1 MVFGGGDGAK
11 RPSFG
16 LLRLPKA
23 LACLC
28 VNRVSAHV
36 MSLPLDRR
44 ANRLRGAPTD
54 ALALPT
60 AAQPLPGRPTIP
72 ARPALPCLCTVH
84 LASPRAF
91 QPGPAP
97 LCKPLRHTSGTKVVG
112 WSPMVPRGCRCRG
125 MTMSIRRM
133 TLGAG
138 YRYLMSSVARADE
151 AHRASGLTSYYAA
164 TGTPPGWF
172 LGAGLA
178 GLAGGA
184 GVEAGSVVSEE
195 ALWRMLG
202 MLQDPV
208 TGEQLGRA
216 PAGPGTVFV
225 DHLGQVRKARQSVAG
240 FDLTFSV
247 PKSVSVAWALADE
260 PTRAR
265 IHAAHRRAL
274 QAVIAYGESQV
285 FATRTGHAGAVS
297 EDVRGVVATAFD
309 HWDSRAGDPQL
320 HTHVVVLNRVQS
332 VSEGSWRTLDS
343 KALFR
348 AAVGMSELYNGLLA
362 DELTRDLGW
371 AWTPET
377 RRRSPEPKWEVEGV
391 AKELREEF
399 SRRSSV
405 IEQAKD
411 ALVEVFTASHGRPPT
426 ASEVIGMRQQATL
439 ATRDAK
445 HVKSL
450 TELIG
455 EWRARAGRFVD
466 GDQPDWVHS
475 LSGRHG
481 QRLLAASDLE
491 EGILRDAATVVLTK
505 VADKRSTFTRA
516 NLLAEAHRELQGVR
530 FTAPKDRVSVAERVA
545 TLAAQRAVMLTP
557 ESVMRAPEHL
567 QRSDGSSML
576 RARNSEVYATQDL
589 LDAEA
594 RLLAAG
600 QSIDGPV
607 AHSSVVA
614 KLGPMAGP
622 GKAHVLSAEQAS
634 AVAAV
639 VTSGRRLD
647 VLVGAAGTGKST
659 TMAAV
664 RAAWEATY
672 GPGSV
677 VGLAPSASAAEV
689 LADAVGVPTENT
701 AKWITEHQRSG
712 EREARL
718 REYAARLA
726 GAYPAPATRQL
737 QQQAAGEL
745 AAYRRWTLRP
755 GQLVIIDEASMAAT
769 KDLDHITAVATRAGG
784 KVLLVGDWAQL
795 SPVQAGGAFK
805 LLAHDRGPDAPTL
818 QDVRRFR
825 HEWERE
831 ATLQLRAGNPD
842 IAETYIQHDRV
853 ESGGREDMLDLI
865 FDAWAT
871 DTKMGRTSLMVAADA
886 ETVTDLNARARAH
899 RVAVGDVTA
908 AGVTIADGTMIGVG
922 DVVVTRLNARALAG
936 GRGWVKNGDDWI
948 VSATNADGSLRV
960 TRRGGGAAALLPAGY
975 VREHVELGYASTA
988 HRAQGRTVDTA
999 HAYITMAT
1007 VREPLYVMATRGRES
1022 NRLYVDTA
1030 RDEPGVTTHRDI
1042 IDSDPVDVLRHVLTT
1057 SGAERSAHDTRHAE
1071 HAAARTQ
1078 WLIESRSSVRGRD
1091 SGHPAR
1097 EVPEL

>member
-1 MVFGGGDGAK
+1 M
-11 RPSFG
+11 
-16 LLRLPKA
+16 LP
-23 LACLC
+23 
-28 VNRVSAHV
+28 H
-36 MSLPLDRR
+36 
-44 ANRLRGAPTD
+44 
-54 ALALPT
+54 
-60 AAQPLPGRPTIP
+60 
-72 ARPALPCLCTVH
+72 
-84 LASPRAF
+84 
-91 QPGPAP
+91 
-97 LCKPLRHTSGTKVVG
+97 
-112 WSPMVPRGCRCRG
+112 GCRCRG

-151 AHRASGLTSYYAA
+151 AGRASGLTSYYAA

-184 GVEAGSVVSEE
+184 GVEPGSVVSEE

-247 PKSVSVAWALADE
+247 PKSVSVAWALAE
-260 PTRAR
+260 ESTRAR
-265 IHAAHRRAL
+265 IQAAHRRAL

-332 VSEGSWRTLDS
+332 VSDRRWRTLDS

-348 AAVGMSELYNGLLA
+348 AAVGMSELYNGLLL

-391 AKELREEF
+391 PKELREEF
-399 SRRSSV
+399 SQRSSV
-405 IEQAKD
+405 IEQTKD
-411 ALVEVFTASHGRPPT
+411 DLVEAFTASHGRPPT
-426 ASEVIGMRQQATL
+426 ATEVIALRQQATL
-439 ATRDAK
+439 VTRDAK
-445 HVKSL
+445 DLKSL
-450 TELIG
+450 SELIG
-455 EWRARAGRFVD
+455 EWRTRAARFVE
-466 GDQPDWVHS
+466 GDQTEWVRS
-475 LSGRHG
+475 LNGRHG

-505 VADKRSTFTRA
+505 VADKRATFTRA

-530 FTAPKDRVSVAERVA
+530 FTAPRDRVTVAEHIA
-545 TLAAQRAVMLTP
+545 SLAAKRAVMLTP
-557 ESVMRAPEHL
+557 EAVTRAPEHL
-567 QRSDGSSML
+567 QRADGSSML
-576 RARNSEVYATQDL
+576 RPRNSEVYATQEL

-600 QSIDGPV
+600 QAVDGPV
-607 AHSSVVA
+607 VYSSVVA
-614 KLGPMAGP
+614 KLGPMAVP

-639 VTSGRRLD
+639 VTSGRRLY

-664 RAAWEATY
+664 RAAWEATH
-672 GPGSV
+672 GHGSV
-677 VGLAPSASAAEV
+677 VGLAPSAAAAEV
-689 LADAVGVPTENT
+689 LADAVGIPAENT
-701 AKWITEHQRSG
+701 AKWITENRRLP

-718 REYAARLA
+718 RDCAARLA
-726 GAYPAPATRQL
+726 RAYPSPATRQL
-737 QQQAAGEL
+737 QREGAAEM
-745 AAYRRWTLRP
+745 AAYRRWSLRP
-755 GQLVIIDEASMAAT
+755 GQLVIVDEASMAAT
-769 KDLDHITAVATRAGG
+769 KDLDHITSVATAAGA

-805 LLAHDRGPDAPTL
+805 LLVDAAGPDVATL
-818 QDVRRFR
+818 HDVRRFR
-825 HEWERE
+825 HEWERD
-831 ATLQLRAGNPD
+831 ATLRLRVGDTTVADEFAG
-842 IAETYIQHDRV
+842 HGRV
-853 ESGGREDMLDLI
+853 ESGARGDMLDLL
-865 FDAWAT
+865 FEGWLT
-871 DTKMGRTSLMVAADA
+871 DRRAGRASLMVAADA
-886 ETVTDLNARARAH
+886 ETVDELNGRARAW
-899 RVAVGDVTA
+899 RVRAGQVTA
-908 AGVTIADGTMIGVG
+908 GGVRCGDGTVVGVG
-922 DVVVTRLNARALAG
+922 DVVVTRLNVRAMRT
-936 GRGWVKNGDDWI
+936 GRGWVKNGDDW
-948 VSATNADGSLRV
+948 VVTATREDGSLRV
-960 TRRGGGAAALLPAGY
+960 TQPGGGAAAVLPAEY

-999 HAYITMAT
+999 HAYVTAT
-1007 VREPLYVMATRGRES
+1007 TLREPLYVMASRGRDS

-1030 RDEPGVTTHRDI
+1030 HEPDWATAHAEAQAVE
-1042 IDSDPVDVLRHVLTT
+1042 PLEVLKKAIAT
-1057 SGAERSAHDTRHAE
+1057 SGADLAAHEIRRQEQASARQAWRSTADLATARQRSAEPRNAE
-1071 HAAARTQ
+1071 
-1078 WLIESRSSVRGRD
+1078 
-1091 SGHPAR
+1091 
-1097 EVPEL
+1097 PEI

>member
-1 MVFGGGDGAK
+1 
-11 RPSFG
+11 
-16 LLRLPKA
+16 
-23 LACLC
+23 
-28 VNRVSAHV
+28 
-36 MSLPLDRR
+36 
-44 ANRLRGAPTD
+44 
-54 ALALPT
+54 
-60 AAQPLPGRPTIP
+60 
-72 ARPALPCLCTVH
+72 
-84 LASPRAF
+84 
-91 QPGPAP
+91 
-97 LCKPLRHTSGTKVVG
+97 
-112 WSPMVPRGCRCRG
+112 
-125 MTMSIRRM
+125 MSIRRM

-184 GVEAGSVVSEE
+184 GVEAGAVVSEE

-240 FDLTFSV
+240 FDLTFSA

-332 VSEGSWRTLDS
+332 VSDGRWRTLDS

-371 AWTPET
+371 TWAPES

-391 AKELREEF
+391 SKELRGEF
-399 SRRSSV
+399 SQRSSA
-405 IEQAKD
+405 IERAKD
-411 ALVEVFTASHGRPPT
+411 DLVERFTASNGRPPT
-426 ASEVIGMRQQATL
+426 ATEVIAMRQQATL

-450 TELIG
+450 TGLIG
-455 EWRARAGRFVD
+455 EWRARAGRFVE
-466 GDQPDWVHS
+466 GDQPEWVRS
-475 LSGRHG
+475 LSGRHA
-481 QRLLAASDLE
+481 QRLLTASDLE
-491 EGILRDAATVVLTK
+491 EGILRDAAVVVLAK
-505 VADKRSTFTRA
+505 VADKRATFTRA

-530 FTAPKDRVSVAERVA
+530 FSAAKDRVTVAEHVA
-545 TLAAQRAVMLTP
+545 TLAAHRAVMLTP
-557 ESVMRAPEHL
+557 ESVTRAPEHL
-567 QRSDGSSML
+567 QRADGSSML
-576 RARNSEVYATQDL
+576 RARNSEVYATQEL

-600 QSIDGPV
+600 QAVDGPV
-607 AHSSVVA
+607 VHSSVVA
-614 KLGPMAGP
+614 KLGPMSAP
-622 GKAHVLSAEQAS
+622 DKAHVLSAEQAS

-664 RAAWEATY
+664 RAAWEATH

-677 VGLAPSASAAEV
+677 VGLAPSAAAAEV
-689 LADAVGVPTENT
+689 LAEAVGVATENT
-701 AKWITEHQRSG
+701 AKWIIENRRLP

-718 REYAARLA
+718 RDYAARLA
-726 GAYPAPATRQL
+726 GAYPSPATRQL
-737 QQQAAGEL
+737 QREAAAEMAG
-745 AAYRRWTLRP
+745 YRRWSLRA
-755 GQLVIIDEASMAAT
+755 GQLAIVDEASMAAT
-769 KDLDHITAVATRAGG
+769 VDLDHITAAATAAGA

-805 LLAHDRGPDAPTL
+805 LLADDRGDEVATL
-818 QDVRRFR
+818 HDVRRFR
-825 HEWERE
+825 HEWERD
-831 ATLQLRAGNPD
+831 ATLQLRAGKPD
-842 IAETYIQHDRV
+842 VVTTYIDQGRV
-853 ESGGREDMLDLI
+853 ESGTREDMLDLL
-865 FDAWAT
+865 FEAWLT
-871 DTKMGRTSLMVAADA
+871 DTRAGRTSLMVAADA
-886 ETVTDLNARARAH
+886 QTVTDLNIRARAN
-899 RVAVGDVTA
+899 RVA
-908 AGVTIADGTMIGVG
+908 AGEVAEDGVRLEDGTIIGLG
-922 DVVVTRLNARALAG
+922 DVVVTRLNVRALAT
-936 GRGWVKNGDDWI
+936 GRGWVKNGDNWI
-948 VSATNADGSLRV
+948 VAAMNSDGSLRV
-960 TRRGGGAAALLPAGY
+960 TSPGGAAAALLPADY

-999 HAYITMAT
+999 HAYVTATT

-1030 RDEPGVTTHRDI
+1030 YEPDWVTGHEHGGQVE
-1042 IDSDPVDVLRHVLTT
+1042 PVEVLAKAIAT
-1057 SGAERSAHDTRHAE
+1057 SGADASATATRQLEQGVAGIGS
-1071 HAAARTQ
+1071 ARPGGPHRNTSDRVIA
-1078 WLIESRSSVRGRD
+1078 L
-1091 SGHPAR
+1091 
-1097 EVPEL
+1097 

>member
-1 MVFGGGDGAK
+1 
-11 RPSFG
+11 
-16 LLRLPKA
+16 
-23 LACLC
+23 
-28 VNRVSAHV
+28 
-36 MSLPLDRR
+36 
-44 ANRLRGAPTD
+44 
-54 ALALPT
+54 
-60 AAQPLPGRPTIP
+60 
-72 ARPALPCLCTVH
+72 
-84 LASPRAF
+84 
-91 QPGPAP
+91 
-97 LCKPLRHTSGTKVVG
+97 
-112 WSPMVPRGCRCRG
+112 MVPRGCRCRG

-557 ESVMRAPEHL
+557 ESVTRAPEHL

-664 RAAWEATY
+664 RAAWEATH
-672 GPGSV
+672 GRGSV
-677 VGLAPSASAAEV
+677 VGLAPSAAAAEV

-701 AKWITEHQRSG
+701 AKWITENRRLP
-712 EREARL
+712 ERKARL
-718 REYAARLA
+718 RDCAARLA
-726 GAYPAPATRQL
+726 RAYPSPATRQL
-737 QQQAAGEL
+737 EREAAAEME
-745 AAYRRWTLRP
+745 AYRRWSLRA
-755 GQLVIIDEASMAAT
+755 GQLLIVDEASMAAT
-769 KDLDHITAVATRAGG
+769 KDLDHITAVATRAGA

-805 LLAHDRGPDAPTL
+805 LLADDRGDEVLTL
-818 QDVRRFR
+818 HDVCRFR
-825 HEWERE
+825 HEWERD
-831 ATLQLRAGNPD
+831 ATLQLRAGNP
-842 IAETYIQHDRV
+842 AVAKTYIDQGRV
-853 ESGGREDMLDLI
+853 ESGTREDMLDLI
-865 FDAWAT
+865 FDAWLT
-871 DTKMGRTSLMVAADA
+871 DTCAGRPSLMVAADTQ
-886 ETVTDLNARARAH
+886 TVTDLNIRARAH
-899 RVAVGDVTA
+899 RVAAGDVTED
-908 AGVTIADGTMIGVG
+908 GVRLEDGTTIGVG
-922 DVVVTRLNARALAG
+922 DVIVTRLNVRALAT

-948 VSATNADGSLRV
+948 VAAMNSDASLRV
-960 TRRGGGAAALLPAGY
+960 TSPGGGAAALLPADY

-999 HAYITMAT
+999 HAYVTAT
-1007 VREPLYVMATRGRES
+1007 TLREPLYVMASRGRES
-1022 NRLYVDTA
+1022 NRLYVDIA
-1030 RDEPGVTTHRDI
+1030 HEPGSAAAHAEAEQA
-1042 IDSDPVDVLRHVLTT
+1042 DPIKVLQKAIAT
-1057 SGAERSAHDTRHAE
+1057 SGAELAAHEVRRQEGHATVAAAAGIGMGAHARVEWFSGPTYRNPRPPRSSPFSTGGRSAAPGVE
-1071 HAAARTQ
+1071 
-1078 WLIESRSSVRGRD
+1078 RSL
-1091 SGHPAR
+1091 H
-1097 EVPEL
+1097 

>member
-1 MVFGGGDGAK
+1 
-11 RPSFG
+11 
-16 LLRLPKA
+16 
-23 LACLC
+23 
-28 VNRVSAHV
+28 
-36 MSLPLDRR
+36 
-44 ANRLRGAPTD
+44 
-54 ALALPT
+54 
-60 AAQPLPGRPTIP
+60 
-72 ARPALPCLCTVH
+72 
-84 LASPRAF
+84 
-91 QPGPAP
+91 
-97 LCKPLRHTSGTKVVG
+97 
-112 WSPMVPRGCRCRG
+112 MVPRGCRCRG

-216 PAGPGTVFV
+216 PSGPGTAFV
-225 DHLGQVRKARQSVAG
+225 DHLGQVRKARQLVAG

-247 PKSVSVAWALADE
+247 PKSVSVAWAVADE
-260 PTRAR
+260 ATRAR

-332 VSEGSWRTLDS
+332 VSDGRWRTLDS

-371 AWTPET
+371 AWTPES

-391 AKELREEF
+391 SKELREEF

-411 ALVEVFTASHGRPPT
+411 ALVEAFTASHGRTPT
-426 ASEVIGMRQQATL
+426 AAEVIGMRQQATL
-439 ATRDAK
+439 VTRDAK
-445 HVKSL
+445 HVKPLS
-450 TELIG
+450 ELIR
-455 EWRARAGRFVD
+455 EWRGRAGRFVD
-466 GDQPDWVHS
+466 GDQTEWVRS
-475 LSGRHG
+475 LNGRHG
-481 QRLLAASDLE
+481 QRLLAASDLQ

-505 VADKRSTFTRA
+505 VADKRATFTRA

-530 FTAPKDRVSVAERVA
+530 FTAARDRVTVAENIA
-545 TLAAQRAVMLTP
+545 SLAARRAVMLTP
-557 ESVMRAPEHL
+557 EVVTHAPGHL
-567 QRSDGSSML
+567 QRADGSSML
-576 RARNSEVYATQDL
+576 RPRNSEVFATQEL

-600 QSIDGPV
+600 QAVDGPV
-607 AHSSVVA
+607 VHSSVVA
-614 KLGPMAGP
+614 KLGPMAVP

-664 RAAWEATY
+664 RAAWEATH
-672 GPGSV
+672 GHGSV
-677 VGLAPSASAAEV
+677 VGLAASAAAAEV
-689 LADAVGVPTENT
+689 LADAVGISTENT
-701 AKWITEHQRSG
+701 AKWITENRRLP

-718 REYAARLA
+718 RECAARLA
-726 GAYPAPATRQL
+726 RAYPSPVTRQL
-737 QQQAAGEL
+737 QREAAAEM

-755 GQLVIIDEASMAAT
+755 GQLVIVDEASMAAT
-769 KDLDHITAVATRAGG
+769 VDLDHIAAVAARAGA

-805 LLAHDRGPDAPTL
+805 LLADDRGDEVATL
-818 QDVRRFR
+818 HDVRRFR
-825 HEWERE
+825 HEWERD
-831 ATLQLRAGNPD
+831 ATLHLRAGNPAV
-842 IAETYIQHDRV
+842 AETYIDRGRV
-853 ESGGREDMLDLI
+853 ESGTREDMLDLI
-865 FDAWAT
+865 FDAWLT
-871 DTKMGRTSLMVAADA
+871 DTRAGRSSLMVATDA
-886 ETVTDLNARARAH
+886 QTVTDLNARARAH
-899 RVAVGDVTA
+899 RVTTGDIPGDGIQLEDGTTIGLGDV
-908 AGVTIADGTMIGVG
+908 I
-922 DVVVTRLNARALAG
+922 VTRLNVRAIAT

-948 VSATNADGSLRV
+948 VTAAGEDGSLRV
-960 TRRGGGAAALLPAGY
+960 TRPGGGATAVLPPEY

-999 HAYITMAT
+999 HAYVTATT
-1007 VREPLYVMATRGRES
+1007 VRESLYVMATRGRER
-1022 NRLYVDTA
+1022 NRLYVDITH
-1030 RDEPGVTTHRDI
+1030 EPDAPTRHAAPER
-1042 IDSDPVDVLRHVLTT
+1042 SDVVDVLRAVIVNT
-1057 SGAERSAHDTRHAE
+1057 GADVSAHEVRRQERSVTGIGLRAE
-1071 HAAARTQ
+1071 G
-1078 WLIESRSSVRGRD
+1078 VRAPIGPPDGGRE
-1091 SGHPAR
+1091 R
-1097 EVPEL
+1097 

>member
-1 MVFGGGDGAK
+1 
-11 RPSFG
+11 
-16 LLRLPKA
+16 
-23 LACLC
+23 
-28 VNRVSAHV
+28 
-36 MSLPLDRR
+36 
-44 ANRLRGAPTD
+44 
-54 ALALPT
+54 
-60 AAQPLPGRPTIP
+60 
-72 ARPALPCLCTVH
+72 
-84 LASPRAF
+84 
-91 QPGPAP
+91 
-97 LCKPLRHTSGTKVVG
+97 
-112 WSPMVPRGCRCRG
+112 MVPRGCRCRG

-184 GVEAGSVVSEE
+184 GVGAGSVVSEE

-274 QAVIAYGESQV
+274 QAVIAYGEGQV
-285 FATRTGHAGAVS
+285 FATRTGHAGALS

-332 VSEGSWRTLDS
+332 VSDGRWRTLDS

-371 AWTPET
+371 AWTQET

-399 SRRSSV
+399 SQRSSV

-411 ALVEVFTASHGRPPT
+411 ALVEAFTASHGRPPT
-426 ASEVIGMRQQATL
+426 ASEVIRMRQQATL

-450 TELIG
+450 SELIR
-455 EWRARAGRFVD
+455 EWRGRAGRFVD
-466 GDQPDWVHS
+466 GDQPEWVTS

-481 QRLLAASDLE
+481 QRLLSAGDLE
-491 EGILRDAATVVLTK
+491 EGILRDAATVVLVK
-505 VADKRSTFTRA
+505 VADKRATFTRA
-516 NLLAEAHRELQGVR
+516 NLLAEAHREFQGVR
-530 FTAPKDRVSVAERVA
+530 FTASKDRVTVAERVA
-545 TLAAQRAVMLTP
+545 TLAARRAVMLTP
-557 ESVMRAPEHL
+557 EWVTCAPEHL
-567 QRSDGSSML
+567 QRADGSSML

-600 QSIDGPV
+600 QAVDGPV
-607 AHSSVVA
+607 VHSLDIA
-614 KLGPMAGP
+614 KLGPMAVP

-647 VLVGAAGTGKST
+647 VLIGAAGTGKST

-664 RAAWEATY
+664 RAAWEATH
-672 GPGSV
+672 GSGSV
-677 VGLAPSASAAEV
+677 VGLAPSAAAAEV

-701 AKWITEHQRSG
+701 AKWITENRRLP

-718 REYAARLA
+718 RDYAARLA
-726 GAYPAPATRQL
+726 NAYPSRATRQL
-737 QQQAAGEL
+737 QQEAAAEM
-745 AAYRRWTLRP
+745 AAYRRWSLRP
-755 GQLVIIDEASMAAT
+755 GQLVIVDEASMAAT
-769 KDLDHITAVATRAGG
+769 VDLDHIAAVATRTGA

-805 LLAHDRGPDAPTL
+805 LLADDRGDEVATL
-818 QDVRRFR
+818 HDVRRFR
-825 HEWERE
+825 HEWERD
-831 ATLQLRAGNPD
+831 ATLHLRAGNPAV
-842 IAETYIQHDRV
+842 AETYIDQGRV
-853 ESGGREDMLDLI
+853 ESGTREDMLDLI
-865 FDAWAT
+865 FDAWLT
-871 DTKMGRTSLMVAADA
+871 DTRAGRRSLMVAADTQ
-886 ETVTDLNARARAH
+886 TVTDLNIRGRAY
-899 RVAVGDVTA
+899 RVAAGDVTED
-908 AGVTIADGTMIGVG
+908 GVRLDDGTTIGIG
-922 DVVVTRLNARALAG
+922 DVIVTRLNVRALAT
-936 GRGWVKNGDDWI
+936 GRGWVKNGDSWI
-948 VSATNADGSLRV
+948 VAASNSDGSLRV
-960 TRRGGGAAALLPAGY
+960 TNPDRGTAALLPADY

-999 HAYITMAT
+999 HAYVTAT
-1007 VREPLYVMATRGRES
+1007 TLREPLYVMASRGRES
-1022 NRLYVDTA
+1022 NRLYIDVVHEPDPATAHGEIGHGEPLEVLQKAIATTGADTSATVTRRLEQRAAGIGSA
-1030 RDEPGVTTHRDI
+1030 RLG
-1042 IDSDPVDVLRHVLTT
+1042 
-1057 SGAERSAHDTRHAE
+1057 G
-1071 HAAARTQ
+1071 
-1078 WLIESRSSVRGRD
+1078 SRRNSPDHGI
-1091 SGHPAR
+1091 A
-1097 EVPEL
+1097 L

>member
-133 TLGAG
+133 TLEAG

-151 AHRASGLTSYYAA
+151 AGRASGLTSYYEA

-274 QAVIAYGESQV
+274 QAVIAYGEGQV

-297 EDVRGVVATAFD
+297 EDVRGVVATVFD

-332 VSEGSWRTLDS
+332 VSDGSWRTLDS

-399 SRRSSV
+399 SQRSSV

-411 ALVEVFTASHGRPPT
+411 ALVEAFTASHGRPPT

-466 GDQPDWVHS
+466 GGQPEWVTS

-481 QRLLAASDLE
+481 HRLLAAGDLE
-491 EGILRDAATVVLTK
+491 EGILRDAATVVLAK
-505 VADKRSTFTRA
+505 VADKRATFTRA
-516 NLLAEAHRELQGVR
+516 NLLAEAHREFQGVR
-530 FTAPKDRVSVAERVA
+530 FNASKDRVTVAERVA
-545 TLAAQRAVMLTP
+545 TLAVRRAVMLTP
-557 ESVMRAPEHL
+557 EWVTRAPEHL
-567 QRSDGSSML
+567 QRADGSSML
-576 RARNSEVYATQDL
+576 RARNSEVYATQEL

-594 RLLAAG
+594 RLLVAG
-600 QSIDGPV
+600 QSVDGPV
-607 AHSSVVA
+607 VHPSVAA
-614 KLGPMAGP
+614 KLGRMAVP
-622 GKAHVLSAEQAS
+622 GQAHVLSAEQAT
-634 AVAAV
+634 AVGAV

-659 TMAAV
+659 TMAGV
-664 RAAWEATY
+664 RAAWEATH

-677 VGLAPSASAAEV
+677 VGLAPSAAAAEV
-689 LADAVGVPTENT
+689 LADAVGIPTENT
-701 AKWITEHQRSG
+701 AKWITENRRLP

-718 REYAARLA
+718 RDYAARLA
-726 GAYPAPATRQL
+726 RAYPSPATRQL
-737 QQQAAGEL
+737 QREAAAEM
-745 AAYRRWTLRP
+745 AVYRRWSLRA
-755 GQLVIIDEASMAAT
+755 GQLVIVDEASMAAT
-769 KDLDHITAVATRAGG
+769 VDLDHIAAAAGKAG
-784 KVLLVGDWAQL
+784 AKVLLVGDWAQL

-805 LLAHDRGPDAPTL
+805 LLADDRGDEVATL
-818 QDVRRFR
+818 HDVRRFR
-825 HEWERE
+825 HAWERD
-831 ATLQLRAGNPD
+831 ATVQLRAGNPD
-842 IAETYIQHDRV
+842 VATIYLDQGRV
-853 ESGGREDMLDLI
+853 ESGTREDMLDLL
-865 FDAWAT
+865 FDAWLT
-871 DTKMGRTSLMVAADA
+871 DTHSGRRSLMVAADA
-886 ETVTDLNARARAH
+886 QTVTDLNTRARAH
-899 RVAVGDVTA
+899 RVTAGDVA
-908 AGVTIADGTMIGVG
+908 EDGVRLEDGTTIGLG
-922 DVVVTRLNARALAG
+922 DVIVTRLNLRAIAT

-948 VSATNADGSLRV
+948 VTATNTDGSLRV
-960 TRRGGGAAALLPAGY
+960 TRTGGGAAALLPSDY

-999 HAYITMAT
+999 HAYVTTAT
-1007 VREPLYVMATRGRES
+1007 LREPLYVMATRGRES

-1030 RDEPGVTTHRDI
+1030 RDAPGATCHRDI
-1042 IDSDPVDVLRHVLTT
+1042 IDRDPLDVLRHVLTT
-1057 SGAERSAHDTRHAE
+1057 SGADRSAHETRLAE
-1071 HAAARTQ
+1071 QAAAWPQR
-1078 WLIESRSSVRGRD
+1078 LV
-1091 SGHPAR
+1091 
-1097 EVPEL
+1097 EVTEPF